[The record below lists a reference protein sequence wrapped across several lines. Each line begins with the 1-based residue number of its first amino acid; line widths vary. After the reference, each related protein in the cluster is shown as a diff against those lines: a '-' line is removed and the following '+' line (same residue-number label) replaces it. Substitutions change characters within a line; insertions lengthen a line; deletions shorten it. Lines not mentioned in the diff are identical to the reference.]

1 MLDHF
6 FVPQKNN
13 ASFFLKLLTTACIF
27 CLPLTVVDA
36 APQKKTKIKV
46 SKKIKTVVVQKKQE
60 TEQEQKKEPLI
71 SDFSDFALTENEV
84 AAPYVYIID
93 SQTGSVLLSRNAT
106 AQMRPS
112 SMTKVM
118 TAYSVIEKIKAGQI
132 SPEDKIT
139 VTRTA
144 YEKEGSRSFLNI
156 GDQFKV
162 MDLLKGMIIQSGN
175 DASVLLA
182 EHCAGSEQI
191 FAKMMTEKALA
202 MGAKHTN
209 FVNVTGLPDDAHL
222 TTPFDLAVITKRA
235 IQDHPEYYSLY
246 KEKEFT
252 IGDVKNPQQN
262 RNPLLST
269 DLNCDG
275 VKTGFTNA
283 AGYGLI
289 GSCVRDGRRVI
300 MVINGLPTSRSRAKE
315 AYALMKW
322 SLDSFTNVTVLKA
335 DQDIAH
341 IPVKYGDKDFV
352 SAAVTKDW
360 MVTIPKIYQD
370 KISIEKQIVSHVE
383 APVMPGQVLGTVTV
397 TSPYLKSPLKIDLV
411 AKDLIQRGN
420 FLKKI
425 WQDLRSFLGKK

>member
-1 MLDHF
+1 MLDYF
-6 FVPQKNN
+6 FVSQKNKT
-13 ASFFLKLLTTACIF
+13 SFFVKLLTSVCIF
-27 CLPLTVVDA
+27 CIAPSAVDA
-36 APQKKTKIKV
+36 FPQKKKVKV
-46 SKKIKTVVVQKKQE
+46 SKKIKTVVVQKKI
-60 TEQEQKKEPLI
+60 EQEQKTEPLT
-71 SDFSDFALTENEV
+71 SDFSECVLNENEV

-93 SQTGSVLLSRNAT
+93 AQTGSVLLSRSAT

-118 TAYSVIEKIKAGQI
+118 TAYAVIEKIKAGQI

-144 YEKEGSRSFLNI
+144 YQKEGSRSFLNI

-182 EHCAGSEQI
+182 EHCAGTEQI
-191 FAKMMTEKALA
+191 FAKMMTEKAVS
-202 MGAKHTN
+202 MGAKNTH
-209 FVNVTGLPDDAHL
+209 FVNVTGLPDDAHF
-222 TTPFDLAVITKRA
+222 TTPYDLAVITKRA
-235 IQDHPEYYSLY
+235 IYDHPEYYAIY

-300 MVINGLPTSRSRAKE
+300 MVINGLPTVRSRAKE
-315 AYALMKW
+315 AYSLMKW
-322 SLDSFTNVTVLKA
+322 SLDSFTNVTVLRA

-341 IPVKYGDKDFV
+341 VPVKYGDKDFV

-370 KISIEKQIVSHVE
+370 KITIEKQIVSHVE

-411 AKDLIQRGN
+411 AKDLVQRGN
-420 FLKKI
+420 FLKKV
-425 WQDLRSFLGKK
+425 WQDLQSVLGKQ